1 MALFGLGRFLFLWKF
16 RRNPWRSFLEE
27 TPGGVVSGSDA
38 SLKYSI
44 YKITCNWV
52 LVTRHK
58 HLNRQLRAIYS
69 YIPFCFKKSENLTS
83 DSVAR
88 IRSSMVAFFSNI
100 FGVLFICT
108 ASALSF
114 PSSKSSLVPFHWE
127 KKIKTVSSKASN
139 EKQKE
144 CQNLL

>member
-1 MALFGLGRFLFLWKF
+1 M
-16 RRNPWRSFLEE
+16 EE

-52 LVTRHK
+52 LIIK
-58 HLNRQLRAIYS
+58 HLNGQLRDVYS

-100 FGVLFICT
+100 FGVLIICT

-114 PSSKSSLVPFHWE
+114 PSSKSSLVPFH
-127 KKIKTVSSKASN
+127 
-139 EKQKE
+139 
-144 CQNLL
+144 